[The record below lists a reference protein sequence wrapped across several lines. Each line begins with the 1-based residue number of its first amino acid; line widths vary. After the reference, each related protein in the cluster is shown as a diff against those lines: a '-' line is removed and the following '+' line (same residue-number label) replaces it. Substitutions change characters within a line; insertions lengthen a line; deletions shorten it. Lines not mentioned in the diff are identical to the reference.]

1 MLKKYQLGRPDLL
14 INTDWGVPR
23 DAMSPEESKSKDLTL
38 FHNRWVGKG
47 EKKQLRDEQSAYISI
62 RMTGVVLM
70 LTAVP
75 VLVNLG
81 AIAKSGL
88 PGAFL
93 AVAYILAAVTG
104 GIGLSRY
111 ARFARYPATLLLLSF
126 FALPLT
132 PLMGD
137 EKGAPFLMVPGILG
151 LYYLWRQAARKIFS
165 SSVKL

>member
-1 MLKKYQLGRPDLL
+1 MLKKYQPGRPDLL
-14 INTDWGVPR
+14 INTDWGVCQN
-23 DAMSPEESKSKDLTL
+23 AMSPEEAKTADLTL

-47 EKKQLRDEQSAYISI
+47 EKKKLRDEQSAYISI
-62 RMTGVVLM
+62 RMTGVVLI

-81 AIAKSGL
+81 VILKSGL

-93 AVAYILAAVTG
+93 AVAYILTAVTG
-104 GIGLSRY
+104 GIGLIRY

-126 FALPLT
+126 FALPFT
-132 PLMGD
+132 ELMGD
-137 EKGAPFLMVPGILG
+137 EKGAPFLMVLGLFG
-151 LYYLWRQAARKIFS
+151 LYYLWRTMAQKIFS